1 MTRDEIEKRIN
12 QGNVKTQKKR
22 SIKRTITKLDTKIKS
37 NQILVDEI
45 EKKSKLK
52 KNQKQNK

>member
-1 MTRDEIEKRIN
+1 MLKH
-12 QGNVKTQKKR
+12 KKKR

-52 KNQKQNK
+52 KIKSKTNSNQKNDGQNC

>member
-1 MTRDEIEKRIN
+1 MLKH
-12 QGNVKTQKKR
+12 KKKR

-37 NQILVDEI
+37 NQILVDEF
-45 EKKSKLK
+45 EKKNLNLK